1 MAEKFELYKK
11 LALNVEEKLGY
22 VLKMANEQLELAE
35 KDDIDKLVNFT
46 EKRGKLIDES
56 NLIIEEMNKLESE
69 LTEDQDVLSF
79 KETHTETVTNIKN
92 DIREVNDK
100 VVTAITKKMADCRQ
114 SIKNIAENKEALK
127 SYGNQDYPAESTYF
141 DKRNC

>member
-1 MAEKFELYKK
+1 MADKFELYKK

-56 NLIIEEMNKLESE
+56 NLIIEEMNRLESE

-79 KETHTETVTNIKN
+79 KETHTEKVTNLKN
-92 DIREVNDK
+92 DIREANDK
-100 VVTAITKKMADCRQ
+100 VVTEITKKMADCRQ